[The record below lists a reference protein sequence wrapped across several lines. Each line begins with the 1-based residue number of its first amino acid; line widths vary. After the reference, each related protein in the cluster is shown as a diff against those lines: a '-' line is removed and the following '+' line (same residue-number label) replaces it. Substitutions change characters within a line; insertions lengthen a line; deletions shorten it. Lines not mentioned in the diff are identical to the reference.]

1 MAGGVTFAE
10 MRAAYEVMGQK
21 SREVIIGGT
30 SYLTP
35 GQFVDALSKVGEPDL
50 GDALAAV
57 GPATTGMATPQ
68 TAGGR
73 AGAGGGRV

>member
-10 MRAAYEVMGQK
+10 VRAAYEVMSQRN
-21 SREVIIGGT
+21 REVVIGGT

-35 GQFVDALSKVGEPDL
+35 TQFVDALSKVGEPDV

-57 GPATTGMATPQ
+57 GPGATAV
-68 TAGGR
+68 GR
-73 AGAGGGRV
+73 AMAGGGRA